1 METEQLPVAGE
12 VGDAPGG
19 GTPPRCARH
28 QSRPAADN
36 CPCCGRP
43 RCAPCAAAVVGGC
56 PACGGPAGG
65 RARATGREVAAA
77 VIRAG
82 AAGNALT
89 LIGGALG
96 LEYVGAHVFSIVWPG
111 LVGMVCGAVGLIFLR
126 GVGLGL
132 VGRLIGAGYGALSA
146 LYAFHFAATPLGVP
160 GRWVPPMLAAAAAA
174 ILLPGLLTSGGE
186 PRRPARR

>member
-1 METEQLPVAGE
+1 METQQSAVAGE
-12 VGDAPGG
+12 ASDAPGAQRA
-19 GTPPRCARH
+19 PRCARH
-28 QSRPAADN
+28 QSRPAADR
-36 CPCCGRP
+36 CPCCGRF
-43 RCAPCAAAVVGGC
+43 RCAPCAAAVAGGC
-56 PACGGPAGG
+56 PGCGGPTGG
-65 RARATGREVAAA
+65 RPAPTGREIAAA
-77 VIRAG
+77 VVRAG

-111 LVGMVCGAVGLIFLR
+111 LVGMVCGAAGVLFLR
-126 GVGLGL
+126 RVGLGL

-174 ILLPGLLTSGGE
+174 ILLPGLLTSGGA